1 MIGIYGLKIVSRDD
15 LMMVENDL
23 MMVENDLMM
32 VECGFYKDDFRM
44 IKGFIVDLD

>member
-44 IKGFIVDLD
+44 IKVFVFIK